1 MSALQ
6 TLNKSA
12 PQSAAERRLSRKF
25 TATNWL
31 LNVSIPPPPPTPPTP
46 KYPVIEEPKSSSES
60 QETKTKNNL
69 KNEINGCACQRPMC
83 HQTPQAYK
91 EPFEQMDSNSCRRGL
106 VPNVPGA
113 DVCLPR
119 VPQSESDPTLS
130 RLHSVTQRCLWP
142 LFSCS
147 STLHFQSFDP
157 NCLFCLVWQK
167 GLESWILIFRG
178 GGLLLLSGY
187 IAFSAGS
194 CCLSVETPVSSS
206 HRSSQLLRGLLIQT
220 NCSGNNTLN
229 I

>member
-1 MSALQ
+1 MCQ
-6 TLNKSA
+6 
-12 PQSAAERRLSRKF
+12 
-25 TATNWL
+25 
-31 LNVSIPPPPPTPPTP
+31 PPP
-46 KYPVIEEPKSSSES
+46 KYPVIVAPESSSES
-60 QETKTKNNL
+60 QETKTKKFK

-130 RLHSVTQRCLWP
+130 RLRP

-157 NCLFCLVWQK
+157 NCLFFF
-167 GLESWILIFRG
+167 GLTERIGKLNLRFFFFFCSYCQVAS
-178 GGLLLLSGY
+178 LLPLEVV
-187 IAFSAGS
+187 AEARR
-194 CCLSVETPVSSS
+194 
-206 HRSSQLLRGLLIQT
+206 HQ
-220 NCSGNNTLN
+220 
-229 I
+229 